1 MPSLPDQ
8 PSLYGLAAEGEEG
21 KNMTTIINGSATVA
35 AGSTFVDVTHGAP
48 STPDINTIQLS
59 PQDDLG
65 GRDYWP
71 SNVGAVTF
79 RININSLDLADHVFG
94 YVILYEPSA
103 PLGTGINTESDLDIV
118 RKRVGLSGTTAPG
131 GLPDADVKQYLAEA
145 ATWLSSQIDDA
156 IDHTSC
162 DEEEAE
168 AVRNLAAIK
177 CYYQVTGTS
186 STGWTANIGPISFSG
201 APDKIAMLKD
211 LWALI
216 NAFIKKHKASDI
228 PFKAGSAQY

>member
-1 MPSLPDQ
+1 
-8 PSLYGLAAEGEEG
+8 
-21 KNMTTIINGSATVA
+21 MTSVVKGTGTVVT
-35 AGSTFVDVTHGAP
+35 GNTSVDVPHGLPTAP
-48 STPDINTIQLS
+48 SIDEIQVTPN
-59 PQDDLG
+59 DDLA
-65 GRDYWP
+65 GRGYWV
-71 SNVGAVTF
+71 SDVGAVTF
-79 RININSLDLADHVFG
+79 RINISSIDLADHVFS
-94 YVILYEPSA
+94 YAILYEPTA
-103 PLGTGINTESDLDIV
+103 PLGTGINTEDDLDIV
-118 RKRVGLSGTTAPG
+118 RKRVGLSGTAAPG
-131 GLPDADVKQYLAEA
+131 GLPDDDVKQYLAEA
-145 ATWLSSQIDDA
+145 ATWLSSQIDYT
-156 IDHTSC
+156 IVHTSC

-186 STGWTANIGPISFSG
+186 STGWTANIGAISFSG